1 MIFVVLDTNVLASGI
16 AGIARQESTPGELL
30 RRWRARAFTLVVSA
44 PILAE
49 LGRTLTN
56 PYFRNRLSATEIEE
70 AFARLRTEA
79 RIQSITVHVA
89 GIATHPEDDH
99 VLATALSGGANYLV
113 TGNKALL
120 QRGAYLDTRLLSPLS
135 FLDVLNQHGAG

>member
-30 RRWRARAFTLVVSA
+30 RRWRARAFILVVSA
-44 PILAE
+44 PILTE

-56 PYFRNRLSATEIEE
+56 PYFRSRLSPTEIEA

-89 GIATHPEDDH
+89 GIATHPEDDL
-99 VLATALSGGANYLV
+99 VLATALRACAIRESAGSDGQGARSAQSYGKV
-113 TGNKALL
+113 FK
-120 QRGAYLDTRLLSPLS
+120 LS
-135 FLDVLNQHGAG
+135 V

>member
-44 PILAE
+44 PILTE

-56 PYFRNRLSATEIEE
+56 PYFRSRLSPTEIEA
-70 AFARLRTEA
+70 AFTRLRTEA
-79 RIQSITVHVA
+79 RIQSIAVHVA
-89 GIATHPEDDH
+89 GIATHPEDDL

-113 TGNKALL
+113 TGDKALL
-120 QRGAYLDTRLLSPLS
+120 QRVAYRDTRLLSPRS
-135 FLDVLNQHGAG
+135 FLDVLDQHGAD